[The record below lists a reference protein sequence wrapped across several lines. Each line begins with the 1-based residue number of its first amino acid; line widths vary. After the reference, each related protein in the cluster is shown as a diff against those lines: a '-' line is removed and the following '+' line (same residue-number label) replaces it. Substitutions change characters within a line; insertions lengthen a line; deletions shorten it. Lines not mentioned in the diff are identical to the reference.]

1 MEEQGKK
8 QQEDLLM
15 PSPSNDIWK
24 VSSEKTQLS
33 RR

>member
-8 QQEDLLM
+8 QQDLLM